1 MSQYN
6 VKYQCDNCHKISY
19 RSLGGTEIECL
30 CGGTLRDT
38 AVPMI
43 SETRK
48 RLIDSS
54 SMVSVRKE
62 CLSRRTQ
69 LMQHIYHCKSCGN
82 LHTQNDYSK
91 SVKCNCGKSMPIELT
106 IFKGIAYDGQSGII
120 LQELF
125 TLSDRRISEN
135 LVVAKRKSLG
145 LTQSQ
150 FGSRY
155 GISQSMVAKLET
167 GVKKI
172 PDALVIKLTQV

>member
-19 RSLGGTEIECL
+19 RSLGGTEIECS

-48 RLIDSS
+48 QLIDSS
-54 SMVSVRKE
+54 SMLSIRKE

-69 LMQHIYHCKSCGN
+69 LMQHIYHCKDCGN
-82 LHTQNDYSK
+82 IHTQNDYSK
-91 SVKCNCGKSMPIELT
+91 SVKCSCGKLMPIELT
-106 IFKGIAYDGQSGII
+106 IFKGIEYDGQSGIS
-120 LQELF
+120 LQELLH
-125 TLSDRRISEN
+125 LSNNALNEN
-135 LVVAKRKSLG
+135 IVTAKRKALG

-150 FGSRY
+150 FGFLY

-167 GVKKI
+167 GIKKI